1 MTAVKPKVQV
11 SVTSLKPGQIEK
23 LLTQSMELKDKL
35 ATAKEILRSY
45 KIKADRLTQLKR
57 AKKDMNEQIEE
68 EKKQIEDGYL
78 EDSDYEQASND
89 ELTLKNQIKEKNGE
103 LRDVMKLVN
112 PGQQLFTYDYNIK
125 GEPVKM
131 QVERVVKIY
140 INGREEK

>member
-1 MTAVKPKVQV
+1 MRPLTHNPKASVKPKKIENLRT
-11 SVTSLKPGQIEK
+11 SV
-23 LLTQSMELKDKL
+23 MDLKDKL
-35 ATAKEILRSY
+35 ATAREILKSY
-45 KIKADRLTQLKR
+45 KIKSDRLTQLKR

-78 EDSDYEQASND
+78 EDSDYKQASND
-89 ELTLKNQIKEKNGE
+89 ELTLKNEIKEKNGE